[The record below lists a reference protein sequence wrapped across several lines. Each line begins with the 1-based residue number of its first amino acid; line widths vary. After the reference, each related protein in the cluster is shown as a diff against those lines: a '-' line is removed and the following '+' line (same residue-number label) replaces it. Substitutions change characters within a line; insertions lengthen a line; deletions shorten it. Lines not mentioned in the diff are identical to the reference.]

1 MELVGGASGLVQYVN
16 RRTTFLCKS
25 GLDGACTHIHTSIYI
40 IAYEVVPLRIHL
52 QGPFEVD
59 GCQSTGMLLRS
70 DSYHEHLTCL
80 PDDESKT
87 TKQCRKR

>member
-1 MELVGGASGLVQYVN
+1 MNIINISTEQNS
-16 RRTTFLCKS
+16 K
-25 GLDGACTHIHTSIYI
+25 HTY

-87 TKQCRKR
+87 TKQCRKQ